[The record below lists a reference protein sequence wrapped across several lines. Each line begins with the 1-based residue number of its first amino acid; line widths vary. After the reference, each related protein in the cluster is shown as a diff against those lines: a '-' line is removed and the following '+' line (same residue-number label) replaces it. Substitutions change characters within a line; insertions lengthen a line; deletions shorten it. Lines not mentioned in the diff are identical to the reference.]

1 LRGISPG
8 TVAST
13 ARLAEFRTAIAEA
26 YVFERE
32 ALDLSRGVY
41 EGKVVA
47 AAATRLTDFV
57 ASGQGKAVQ
66 REVTRGM
73 FGLLRKRL

>member
-1 LRGISPG
+1 
-8 TVAST
+8 
-13 ARLAEFRTAIAEA
+13 
-26 YVFERE
+26 VFERE